1 MNRNAFFLLAG
12 GLLCAAL
19 PASAHHSFAAEYDAQ
34 KPIKI
39 TGTVTKV
46 EWMNPHIYY
55 YVDSKDD
62 SGKVTNFAVEGGT
75 PNQLYRQGWRK
86 DSLRIGDTIT
96 VSGFRAKNGSNHVN
110 GRMVILADGTRV
122 FGGSADD
129 GGPGAEGYGGGG
141 RKGER

>member
-1 MNRNAFFLLAG
+1 MNRNAFSLLAG

-75 PNQLYRQGWRK
+75 PNQLYHR
-86 DSLRIGDTIT
+86 
-96 VSGFRAKNGSNHVN
+96 
-110 GRMVILADGTRV
+110 
-122 FGGSADD
+122 
-129 GGPGAEGYGGGG
+129 GGGKTRCVLG
-141 RKGER
+141 TPLPSPASAPRTAPTMSTEGW

>member
-1 MNRNAFFLLAG
+1 MNRNAFALLAWA
-12 GLLCAAL
+12 LLCAAS

-39 TGTVTKV
+39 TGTVTRV

-129 GGPGAEGYGGGG
+129 GGPGADGYGGSG